1 MDHLA
6 FLLTDD
12 PESHQEDMM
21 SRSTTHRLGA
31 LAAIAAATAGLL
43 ISTTTSAAANFK
55 DGVLETNEFG
65 LYYNS
70 GYVGCV
76 FDVYDSDSNF
86 SDDKFKGNCNG
97 SGQTTNDNTA
107 SYWNRDS
114 VFDYY
119 VYTDANYH
127 GSWGTIPRSYKGNAS
142 STFKNAISAT
152 NS

>member
-1 MDHLA
+1 
-6 FLLTDD
+6 
-12 PESHQEDMM
+12 M

-31 LAAIAAATAGLL
+31 LATIAVATAGLL
-43 ISTTTSAAANFK
+43 IGTTTSAAADFK

-70 GYVGCV
+70 GLGGCV
-76 FDVYDSDSNF
+76 FDVYDSDSDF
-86 SDDKFKGNCNG
+86 SNDKFKGSCSG

-107 SYWNRDS
+107 SYWNRDN

-119 VYTDANYH
+119 VYTDANYR
-127 GSWGTIPRSYKGNAS
+127 GSWGTIPSGYSGDAS
-142 STFKNAISAT
+142 STFKNEISAT